1 LWRVAA
7 HQSVQPYHPVPS
19 EIGMAD
25 VPEVRLIDAATAAV
39 EKESVGQC

>member
-1 LWRVAA
+1 
-7 HQSVQPYHPVPS
+7 
-19 EIGMAD
+19 MAD